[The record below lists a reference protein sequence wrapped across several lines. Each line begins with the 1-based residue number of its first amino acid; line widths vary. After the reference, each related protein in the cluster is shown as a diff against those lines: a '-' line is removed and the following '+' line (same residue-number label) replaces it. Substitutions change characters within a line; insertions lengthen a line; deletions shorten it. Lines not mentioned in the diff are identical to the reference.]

1 MTKTVLT
8 VSAVLTTAFQRLR
21 ANLTLALCGFIALL
35 AAVALSVCIP
45 VYAEAASLRLL
56 NSQLERQE
64 QQTNRSAFALLF
76 RYIGSQNEPL
86 EWERVQAADDFI
98 RGPGLERLDLP
109 LDGLARHART
119 GQLRLFL
126 PQSASAENPF
136 ITNTSLG
143 FMGGMDPYVRIYDGT
158 APQPA
163 DASISPDGSSE
174 PIEVMVARNF
184 ADTIGINVGD
194 QFNLVTNSGGR
205 VVSIPITVTALWQPI
220 NASDPAWF
228 YAPDALEDVIL
239 VPEETFTGP
248 VADVLADEV
257 DLILWFARLNG
268 DRLTATQATPL
279 LTRVESVRAQAAG
292 IVPGLALE
300 QSPAESLGQYR
311 TEVARLTT
319 TLFVFSVPILAL
331 VLYFAALVASL
342 LVNRQ
347 RSEIALLKTRG
358 VRDSQIL
365 GIYILEWVLLGAL
378 ALVVGPTLG
387 LGFATIM
394 GRTESFL
401 QLSPDLPE
409 LQLVLTW
416 SSLQFGVAA
425 VILALIASLI
435 PAALATRRTLVDE
448 QQQAARV
455 SRPPFWQRF
464 YLDFLL
470 LLPPAYGLYQLQRGG
485 GLQLGETGADPFSNP
500 LLVLVPVLLCFSLG
514 LIAIRFIPL
523 IFEALARLANRPSW
537 VAPLVALRALARQPG
552 SYRGPLLLL
561 ILTLSL
567 AAFSAS
573 MARTMDGA
581 LDTAISYQVGAQMQL
596 LETGQSTEQQQGGQ
610 QPGGGGQQ
618 QQQPQRR
625 NIEEEARFL
634 FVPVSDHLEVEG
646 INEATRVG
654 TYGANIQLGGVNQS
668 AQLVGIDRVD
678 FPKVINQ
685 FDRAWAEG
693 RSLGELMNMLALNPE
708 GVIVS
713 RNALERGLSVGDVVP
728 AVVTIAGDRREVQF
742 QIIAAVDLWPG
753 YYPQDGPIM
762 VANLDYIFDQ
772 MGGRYPYDVWIARDA
787 NAEVGDLVTGVRQR
801 GITVIDA
808 IDTETTIR
816 EEQAR
821 PQRQGLFGLLSV
833 GFIAS
838 GLLTLLG
845 FLLASLISS
854 RRRAIE
860 LGVLRALGLSG
871 RQMGVAL
878 VAEQVILVLAGI
890 GAGTGIG
897 LAAAQLVIPYLQ
909 VGVGP
914 HPGVPAYP
922 PEIAWSQVQIIY
934 IIFGIALLLTLLA
947 LAWILGRM
955 RLFQAVKL
963 GDTN

>member
-1 MTKTVLT
+1 MAKTLLT
-8 VSAVLTTAFQRLR
+8 VSAVLTTAFKRLH

-76 RYIGSQNEPL
+76 RYIGSQNDPL

-119 GQLRLFL
+119 AQLRLFL
-126 PQSASAENPF
+126 PQSAGAENPF
-136 ITNTSLG
+136 LTNASVG
-143 FMGGMDPYVRIYDGT
+143 FISGMEPYIRIYDGT
-158 APQPA
+158 APQPV
-163 DASISPDGSSE
+163 DASIAPDGSSA

-194 QFNLVTNSGGR
+194 EFNLVTNSGGR
-205 VVSIPITVTALWQPI
+205 VVSIPITIAGLWQPL
-220 NASDPAWF
+220 NSSDPAWF

-239 VPEETFTGP
+239 VPEKTFIGP
-248 VADVLADEV
+248 IAEVLANEV

-279 LTRVESVRAQAAG
+279 LARVESVRAQAAG

-319 TLFVFSVPILAL
+319 TLFVFSVPILSL
-331 VLYFAALVASL
+331 VLYFAALVANL

-358 VRDSQIL
+358 VRDTQIL
-365 GIYILEWVLLGAL
+365 GIYILEWMLLGAL

-435 PAALATRRTLVDE
+435 PAAVATRRTLVDE

-470 LLPPAYGLYQLQRGG
+470 LIPPAYGLYQLQRGG
-485 GLQLGETGADPFSNP
+485 GLQLGESGADPFSNP

-523 IFEALARLANRPSW
+523 IFEVLARLAKRPSW

-552 SYRGPLLLL
+552 AYRGPLLLL

-581 LDTAISYQVGAQMQL
+581 LDTAIAYQVGAQMQL

-610 QPGGGGQQ
+610 QPGGG
-618 QQQPQRR
+618 QQPQQPERR

-654 TYGANIQLGGVNQS
+654 TYSANIQLGGVNQA

-678 FPKVINQ
+678 FPKVINR
-685 FDRAWAEG
+685 FDRAWADG
-693 RSLGELMNMLALNPE
+693 RSLGELMNMMALNPE

-713 RNALERGLSVGDVVP
+713 RNALERGLSVGDVLP

-772 MGGRYPYDVWIARDA
+772 MSGRYPYDVWIARDA
-787 NAEVGDLVTGVRQR
+787 NAEVSDLVAGVRQR

-845 FLLASLISS
+845 FLLGSLISS

>member
-1 MTKTVLT
+1 MAKTLLT
-8 VSAVLTTAFQRLR
+8 VSAVLTTAFKRLH

-76 RYIGSQNEPL
+76 RYIGSQNDPL

-119 GQLRLFL
+119 AQLRLFL
-126 PQSASAENPF
+126 PQSAGAENPF
-136 ITNTSLG
+136 LTNASVG
-143 FMGGMDPYVRIYDGT
+143 FISGMEPYIRIYDGT
-158 APQPA
+158 APQPV
-163 DASISPDGSSE
+163 DASIAPDGSSA

-194 QFNLVTNSGGR
+194 EFNLVTNSGGR
-205 VVSIPITVTALWQPI
+205 VVSIPITIAGLWQPL
-220 NASDPAWF
+220 NSSDPAWF

-239 VPEETFTGP
+239 VPEKTFTGP
-248 VADVLADEV
+248 IAEVLANEV

-279 LTRVESVRAQAAG
+279 LARVESVRAQAAG

-319 TLFVFSVPILAL
+319 TLFVFSVPILSL
-331 VLYFAALVASL
+331 VLYFAALVANL

-358 VRDSQIL
+358 VRDTQIL
-365 GIYILEWVLLGAL
+365 GIYILEWMLLGAL

-435 PAALATRRTLVDE
+435 PAAVATRRTLVDE

-470 LLPPAYGLYQLQRGG
+470 LIPPAYGLYQLQRGG
-485 GLQLGETGADPFSNP
+485 GLQLGESGADPFSNP

-523 IFEALARLANRPSW
+523 IFEVLARLAKRPSW

-552 SYRGPLLLL
+552 AYRGPLLLL

-581 LDTAISYQVGAQMQL
+581 LDTAIAYQVGAQMQL

-610 QPGGGGQQ
+610 QPGGG
-618 QQQPQRR
+618 QQPQQPERR

-654 TYGANIQLGGVNQS
+654 TYSANIQLGGVNQA

-678 FPKVINQ
+678 FPKVINR
-685 FDRAWAEG
+685 FDRAWADG
-693 RSLGELMNMLALNPE
+693 RSLGELMNMMALNPE

-713 RNALERGLSVGDVVP
+713 RNALERGLSVGDVLP

-772 MGGRYPYDVWIARDA
+772 MSGRYPYDVWIARDA
-787 NAEVGDLVTGVRQR
+787 NAEVSDLVAGVRQR

-845 FLLASLISS
+845 FLLGSLISS